1 MLRALI
7 IVYPEN
13 HTQYFVSIKIK
24 HLKTNQHRSTCIEG
38 KEKFALLG
46 SFPLTPK
53 PAARNQAAV
62 PPLDTCERQQDSPA
76 RSRWPTLCE
85 RLILQQAGALSFC
98 VQQPSRSLSLDPKI
112 LHPKNFDCKLYIQI
126 VV

>member
-1 MLRALI
+1 VAARCVPSSYISTIIDLTKLCLVHQRKYLMLRALI

-53 PAARNQAAV
+53 PARGIRLPSLLWTPANGSRTVLRAAGG
-62 PPLDTCERQQDSPA
+62 R
-76 RSRWPTLCE
+76 
-85 RLILQQAGALSFC
+85 
-98 VQQPSRSLSLDPKI
+98 PSASG
-112 LHPKNFDCKLYIQI
+112 
-126 VV
+126 